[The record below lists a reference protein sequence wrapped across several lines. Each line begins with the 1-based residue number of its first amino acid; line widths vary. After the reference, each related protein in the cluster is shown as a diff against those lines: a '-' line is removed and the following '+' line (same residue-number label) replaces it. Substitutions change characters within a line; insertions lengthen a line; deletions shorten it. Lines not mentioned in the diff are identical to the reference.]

1 VRRIGIILA
10 GWFCLAA
17 FTASAAHTQVR
28 LVLSASTARPGDT
41 VLNATSDYFLLS
53 TFAARKANGA
63 LSLLVINKDSTANLA
78 TQITLTNFFPW
89 STATVR
95 SYGIAQDETTRTNG
109 PAAAQDIA
117 TNSLAGAGTN
127 FTTAFPPYSLT
138 LFTFA
143 PAAPKVQTIAATGGK
158 FIFQLQGQTGV
169 PYQIQTSTNL
179 VAWTSSAIVTLS
191 GTTWNVTNNLS
202 SGAKFWRAVWLP

>member
-1 VRRIGIILA
+1 MSTDIPLCTI
-10 GWFCLAA
+10 
-17 FTASAAHTQVR
+17 ASACV
-28 LVLSASTARPGDT
+28 
-41 VLNATSDYFLLS
+41 
-53 TFAARKANGA
+53 
-63 LSLLVINKDSTANLA
+63 STANLA
-78 TQITLTNFFPW
+78 AQITLTNFFPW
-89 STATVR
+89 ATATVR
-95 SYGIAQDETTRTNG
+95 SYGIAQDEATRTNG

-179 VAWTSSAIVTLS
+179 VAWTSNATVTLS

>member
-1 VRRIGIILA
+1 
-10 GWFCLAA
+10 
-17 FTASAAHTQVR
+17 
-28 LVLSASTARPGDT
+28 
-41 VLNATSDYFLLS
+41 
-53 TFAARKANGA
+53 
-63 LSLLVINKDSTANLA
+63 
-78 TQITLTNFFPW
+78 
-89 STATVR
+89 VR
-95 SYGIAQDETTRTNG
+95 SYGIAQDEATRTNG

-117 TNSLAGAGTN
+117 LTNFPSASTN

-158 FIFQLQGQTGV
+158 YIFQLQGQSGV

-179 VAWTSSAIVTLS
+179 ISWTSNTTVTLS
-191 GTTWNVTNNLS
+191 GTTWNVTNDLS